1 MKTNPTIIQWLIVL
15 AVSLVSLATSIAFAQ
30 SLTFTSTTY
39 TVGSGPVFPAVAD
52 VNGDGKLDLI
62 IPISVFSCADPTHNS
77 SGNTLVVLTNNGS
90 GGFGSN
96 ATLTVG
102 TGPIDV
108 AATDV
113 NGDGYVDLISANIND
128 NTLTVLTNN
137 GSGGFGF
144 SATLPVGNGP
154 SCVVAADLTGAGKLD
169 LISANSHDNTLTVYT
184 NNGSGGFGS
193 NATLTVGNGPYC
205 VAVAD
210 VNGDGKLD
218 LISAN
223 YGGGNG
229 NTLTVLTNNG
239 SGGFGSNATL
249 TVGTGPLWVVAAD
262 VNGDGKPDLISA
274 NFSGNS
280 WTVLT
285 NNGSGGFVFS
295 ATIPDPVAGYTVANT
310 FAVGDFNGDGKLE
323 LICGLGG
330 PSCAGGDV
338 LVLVLT
344 NNGSGVFGSNTT
356 VTAGSCQN
364 VVAAD
369 LNGNGKLD
377 VITSN
382 YKDGTVTVLMNTSV
396 FPAPTLTP
404 KLGINLQGNGVRVAW
419 PSASPGWS
427 LQQNTDLR
435 TPNWLPSGY
444 GGYPIAEEGTN
455 KSLTMPPTPGNL
467 FFRLLHP

>member
-77 SGNTLVVLTNNGS
+77 SGNTLV
-90 GGFGSN
+90 
-96 ATLTVG
+96 
-102 TGPIDV
+102 
-108 AATDV
+108 
-113 NGDGYVDLISANIND
+113 
-128 NTLTVLTNN
+128 
-137 GSGGFGF
+137 
-144 SATLPVGNGP
+144 
-154 SCVVAADLTGAGKLD
+154 
-169 LISANSHDNTLTVYT
+169 
-184 NNGSGGFGS
+184 
-193 NATLTVGNGPYC
+193 
-205 VAVAD
+205 
-210 VNGDGKLD
+210 
-218 LISAN
+218 
-223 YGGGNG
+223 
-229 NTLTVLTNNG
+229 VLTNNG

-444 GGYPIAEEGTN
+444 GGYGITDDGTN
-455 KSLTMPPTPGNL
+455 KSLTMPPTLGNL